1 MYLIRGINNIDLFR
15 TRHSEVSTVATIGN
29 FDGLHLGHQQIL
41 KTMQKEADF
50 HGLWKLIVFT
60 EPHAQEF
67 FAEAAGLDA
76 SKPPRILPWQEK
88 VRKMKEL
95 GVELAFFLK
104 FNNQLRSMTPRN
116 FLDKVLLRLNI
127 KKLILGDDFRFGANR
142 EGDFNLLKKWG
153 SENSIE
159 VSNTET
165 FKIEGERV
173 SSTRIRKALTNN
185 DFELATKLLGR
196 PFTYAGKVVYGQQ
209 LGAQLGIP
217 TANLWLPK
225 NKLPISGVYIVKA
238 LLDKKVL
245 NGIANMGIRPTIGG
259 ELPVLEVHLLDF
271 SQSIYGQT
279 LTVEFLKKVRDE
291 KKFENTTA
299 LKEQIF
305 KDITTAKN
313 YFV

>member
-1 MYLIRGINNIDLFR
+1 
-15 TRHSEVSTVATIGN
+15 
-29 FDGLHLGHQQIL
+29 
-41 KTMQKEADF
+41 MQKEADSD
-50 HGLWKLIVFT
+50 GLWKLIIFT

-67 FAEAAGLDA
+67 FSEAAGLDA
-76 SKPPRILPWQEK
+76 SKPPRIFPWQEK

-104 FNNQLRSMTPRN
+104 FNNQLRSMTPIN

-127 KKLILGDDFRFGANR
+127 KKLIIGDDFKFGANR

-153 SENSIE
+153 NENSIE

-173 SSTRIRKALTNN
+173 SSTRIRKALTSGQ
-185 DFELATKLLGR
+185 FKLASKLLGR
-196 PFTYAGKVVYGQQ
+196 PFTYSGKVVYGQQ

-225 NKLPISGVYIVKA
+225 NKLPISGVYIVKVN
-238 LLDKKVL
+238 LDNKEL
-245 NGIANMGIRPTIGG
+245 NGIANMGIRPTVGG
-259 ELPVLEVHLLDF
+259 ELPVLEIHLLDF
-271 SQSIYGQT
+271 SQSIYGKT

-291 KKFENTTA
+291 KKFENINA

-305 KDITTAKN
+305 KDISTAKK

>member
-104 FNNQLRSMTPRN
+104 FNNQLRSVTPRN

-196 PFTYAGKVVYGQQ
+196 PFTYSGKVVYGQQ

-238 LLDKKVL
+238 NLDKEEL
-245 NGIANMGIRPTIGG
+245 NGIANMGTRPTVGG
-259 ELPVLEVHLLDF
+259 ELPVLEIHLLDF
-271 SQSIYGQT
+271 SQSIYGKT

-291 KKFENTTA
+291 KKFENINA

-305 KDITTAKN
+305 KDISTAKK

>member
-1 MYLIRGINNIDLFR
+1 MYLIRGINNINLFR
-15 TRHSEVSTVATIGN
+15 AKHSEVSTVATIGN

-41 KTMQKEADF
+41 KTMQKEADSD
-50 HGLWKLIVFT
+50 GLWKLIIFT

-67 FAEAAGLDA
+67 FAEAAGLDT
-76 SKPPRILPWQEK
+76 SKPPRIFPWQEK

-104 FNNQLRSMTPRN
+104 FNNQLRSMTPIN

-127 KKLILGDDFRFGANR
+127 KKLIIGDDFKFGANR

-153 SENSIE
+153 TENSIE

-173 SSTRIRKALTNN
+173 SSTRIRKALTNGQ
-185 DFELATKLLGR
+185 FELASKLLGR
-196 PFTYAGKVVYGQQ
+196 PFTYSGKVVYGQQ

-225 NKLPISGVYIVKA
+225 NKLPISGVYIVKVN
-238 LLDKKVL
+238 LDKEEL
-245 NGIANMGIRPTIGG
+245 NGIANMGIRPTVGG
-259 ELPVLEVHLLDF
+259 ELPVLEIHLLDF
-271 SQSIYGQT
+271 SQSIYGKT

-291 KKFENTTA
+291 KKFENINA

-305 KDITTAKN
+305 KDISTAKK

>member
-41 KTMQKEADF
+41 QTMQKEADF

-95 GVELAFFLK
+95 GVELAFFFK
-104 FNNQLRSMTPRN
+104 FNNQLRSITPRN
-116 FLDKVLLRLNI
+116 FLDKVLRRPNI
-127 KKLILGDDFRFGANR
+127 KRLSLGDDFRFGANR

-165 FKIEGERV
+165 FKMEGERV
-173 SSTRIRKALTNN
+173 SSTWIRKALTNN

-196 PFTYAGKVVYGQQ
+196 PFTYAGKWFTG
-209 LGAQLGIP
+209 
-217 TANLWLPK
+217 N
-225 NKLPISGVYIVKA
+225 N
-238 LLDKKVL
+238 
-245 NGIANMGIRPTIGG
+245 
-259 ELPVLEVHLLDF
+259 
-271 SQSIYGQT
+271 
-279 LTVEFLKKVRDE
+279 
-291 KKFENTTA
+291 
-299 LKEQIF
+299 
-305 KDITTAKN
+305 
-313 YFV
+313 

>member
-1 MYLIRGINNIDLFR
+1 MYLIRGINNINLFR
-15 TRHSEVSTVATIGN
+15 AKHSEVSTVATIGN

-41 KTMQKEADF
+41 KTMQKEADSD
-50 HGLWKLIVFT
+50 GLWKLIIFT

-67 FAEAAGLDA
+67 FSEAAGLDA
-76 SKPPRILPWQEK
+76 SKPPRIFPWQEK

-104 FNNQLRSMTPRN
+104 FNNQLRSMTPIN

-127 KKLILGDDFRFGANR
+127 KKLIIGDDFKFGANR
-142 EGDFNLLKKWG
+142 EGDFNLLEKWG
-153 SENSIE
+153 TENSIK

-173 SSTRIRKALTNN
+173 SSTRIRKALTSGQ
-185 DFELATKLLGR
+185 FELANKLLGR
-196 PFTYAGKVVYGQQ
+196 PFTYSGKVVYGQQ

-225 NKLPISGVYIVKA
+225 NKLPISGVYIVKVN
-238 LLDKKVL
+238 LDNGEY
-245 NGIANMGIRPTIGG
+245 NGIANMGIRPTVGG
-259 ELPVLEVHLLDF
+259 ELPVLEIHLLDF
-271 SQSIYGQT
+271 SQSIYGKT

-291 KKFENTTA
+291 KKFENINA

-305 KDITTAKN
+305 KDISTAKK

>member
-67 FAEAAGLDA
+67 FAEAAGLDT

-165 FKIEGERV
+165 FKMEGERV

>member
-165 FKIEGERV
+165 FKMEGERV

>member
-1 MYLIRGINNIDLFR
+1 MYLIRGINNINLFR
-15 TRHSEVSTVATIGN
+15 AKHSEVSTVATIGN

-41 KTMQKEADF
+41 KTMQKEADSD
-50 HGLWKLIVFT
+50 GLWKLIIFT

-67 FAEAAGLDA
+67 FSEAAGLDA
-76 SKPPRILPWQEK
+76 SKPPRIFPWQEK

-104 FNNQLRSMTPRN
+104 FNNQLRSMTPIN

-127 KKLILGDDFRFGANR
+127 KKLIIGDDFKFGAER

-153 SENSIE
+153 IENSIE

-173 SSTRIRKALTNN
+173 SSTRIRKALTNGQ
-185 DFELATKLLGR
+185 FELASKLLGR
-196 PFTYAGKVVYGQQ
+196 PFTYSGKVVYGQQ

-225 NKLPISGVYIVKA
+225 NKLPISGVYIVKVN
-238 LLDKKVL
+238 LDKKEL
-245 NGIANMGIRPTIGG
+245 NGIANMGIRPTVGG
-259 ELPVLEVHLLDF
+259 ELPVLEIHLLDF
-271 SQSIYGQT
+271 SQSIYGKT

-291 KKFENTTA
+291 KKFENINA

-305 KDITTAKN
+305 KDISTAKK

>member
-1 MYLIRGINNIDLFR
+1 
-15 TRHSEVSTVATIGN
+15 
-29 FDGLHLGHQQIL
+29 
-41 KTMQKEADF
+41 
-50 HGLWKLIVFT
+50 
-60 EPHAQEF
+60 
-67 FAEAAGLDA
+67 
-76 SKPPRILPWQEK
+76 
-88 VRKMKEL
+88 MKEL

-165 FKIEGERV
+165 FKMEGERV